1 MANVLNNGI
10 SGLLSYQRALST
22 TGHNIAN
29 ADTVGYSRQRTLFT
43 AQTPQNMGAG
53 WMGNGVRV
61 LAVER
66 QYNDFLATQT
76 RNTQSAAS
84 NLEVFS
90 NYAANVDSMMADPIV
105 GLDPAIQ
112 GFFNSVQEVAKYPVS
127 ISARTQMLSETQA
140 MVDRFHYLNGQLESQ
155 RDQAN
160 RELAVVTME
169 INGLASSIAEVNQ
182 NIVEAIGV
190 SGGAEPND
198 LLDRRETLLN
208 DLSKLV
214 DIKVVPQDDG
224 ALNVFLGKGQAMV
237 MGSNVSTLG
246 LVPNADDPGKR
257 EVVFTDTV
265 GSQAI
270 TQYMTG
276 GEIGGL
282 LSFQEQ
288 ILDPAQNRLGLIAVG
303 ISDQINQQHKL
314 GIDLNSNPGGSL
326 FKQSVNEF
334 NQPVIEVSES
344 SQNNPASTVSVKA
357 TLTDAGHLT
366 ASDYKLKADDDA
378 GNFTLTRLSD
388 GQAWSVSAG
397 ATPFTADGFS
407 ITIDSGSVQLGDEFL
422 ILPTRN
428 AARDLALEI
437 TDPEKL
443 AAAGFLRSEVTGNA
457 DGPNLGNASVS
468 QPTVSDVSTLDTSTN
483 ISMVYDATNKQFQL
497 NVDMDGDGNPDTLAY
512 DPATDSGGKS
522 FQLLGNYGDPTFSIS
537 DDPQDGD
544 SFLITFNRGGVGD
557 NRNALQLAQMQHEK
571 TMLGSSSNNELATF
585 QDVYGLLVA
594 DVGTKTRTSQM
605 NSEATDGLLEHHKMA
620 MSSVSGVNLDEE
632 AADLIRYQQAYQASA
647 QVISTANNMFN
658 TLLGAIRG

>member
-1 MANVLNNGI
+1 VADVLNNGI
-10 SGLLSYQRALST
+10 SGLLSYQRAIST

-160 RELAVVTME
+160 QELAVVTME

-265 GSQAI
+265 
-270 TQYMTG
+270 
-276 GEIGGL
+276 
-282 LSFQEQ
+282 
-288 ILDPAQNRLGLIAVG
+288 
-303 ISDQINQQHKL
+303 
-314 GIDLNSNPGGSL
+314 DLNQMLYFL
-326 FKQSVNEF
+326 FCRMYIFV
-334 NQPVIEVSES
+334 
-344 SQNNPASTVSVKA
+344 
-357 TLTDAGHLT
+357 
-366 ASDYKLKADDDA
+366 
-378 GNFTLTRLSD
+378 
-388 GQAWSVSAG
+388 
-397 ATPFTADGFS
+397 
-407 ITIDSGSVQLGDEFL
+407 
-422 ILPTRN
+422 
-428 AARDLALEI
+428 
-437 TDPEKL
+437 
-443 AAAGFLRSEVTGNA
+443 
-457 DGPNLGNASVS
+457 
-468 QPTVSDVSTLDTSTN
+468 
-483 ISMVYDATNKQFQL
+483 
-497 NVDMDGDGNPDTLAY
+497 
-512 DPATDSGGKS
+512 
-522 FQLLGNYGDPTFSIS
+522 
-537 DDPQDGD
+537 
-544 SFLITFNRGGVGD
+544 
-557 NRNALQLAQMQHEK
+557 
-571 TMLGSSSNNELATF
+571 
-585 QDVYGLLVA
+585 
-594 DVGTKTRTSQM
+594 
-605 NSEATDGLLEHHKMA
+605 
-620 MSSVSGVNLDEE
+620 
-632 AADLIRYQQAYQASA
+632 
-647 QVISTANNMFN
+647 
-658 TLLGAIRG
+658 